1 MPLYS
6 FLPVALQ
13 TRTPDLGDVI
23 ARAMQIRGAQLN
35 EEQARQRQEQ
45 ENAVAQLLATQG
57 PALISGSPQDRQG
70 VLAQLLSLGAPGA
83 QIAAPFVSS
92 QLQNE
97 AQRETPLSPAEA
109 RALGL
114 PPGAVATRTAAG
126 GIRVVYTPPE
136 HGPET
141 FSSDPIEVQV
151 DGERRLALIG
161 NRGTIRYLP
170 PNVSI
175 QTLKTGLQPVPIYD
189 AQGNLTVAFPD
200 GRGGL
205 VPARLPEG
213 HVVAPRT
220 RDIRTETDYIIVD
233 QAGRP
238 VGTIPRR
245 IAEGQIEKAI
255 GENESAR
262 LARAETNL
270 SDANMMISI
279 IDQLLNHPQL
289 HTATGALGVVLSNI
303 PSTEAME
310 IRSMIDQLR
319 GQIFLQAYE
328 RLKGGGHI
336 TEIEGQKAEQAR
348 ARINPRMSA
357 EDFRKA
363 LLELRR
369 ITVEARDRA
378 MRDVATLEERRRALG
393 ISRPDQQ
400 NRREGNGETN
410 AAPDQTTE
418 KPPPRGP
425 VYRFLNGR
433 LVPVEP

>member
-45 ENAVAQLLATQG
+45 ENAVAQLLAAQG
-57 PALISGSPQDRQG
+57 PALISGSPQDRQS
-70 VLAQLLSLGAPGA
+70 VLSQLLSLGAPGA

-97 AQRETPLSPAEA
+97 AQREAPLSPAEA

-245 IAEGQIEKAI
+245 VAEGQIEKAV
-255 GENESAR
+255 GEAEGKRLTKAESA
-262 LARAETNL
+262 LD
-270 SDANMMISI
+270 DANMILSL
-279 IDQLLNHPQL
+279 IDQVLNHPRL
-289 HTATGALGVVLSNI
+289 HTATGPLGVVLSRI
-303 PSTEAME
+303 PGTDA
-310 IRSMIDQLR
+310 IAIQSMLDQIR
-319 GQIFLQAYE
+319 GQVFLQAFD
-328 RLKGGGHI
+328 RLRGSGQI
-336 TEIEGQKAEQAR
+336 SNIEGVKAEQAR
-348 ARINPRMSA
+348 ARLDSRMDIK
-357 EDFRKA
+357 DFREA
-363 LLELRR
+363 LQELRD
-369 ITVEARDRA
+369 ITVQARERA
-378 MRDVATLEERRRALG
+378 LRDLAALEERRRAIG
-393 ISRPDQQ
+393 IAPPE
-400 NRREGNGETN
+400 RRDERNGNGRTSN
-410 AAPDQTTE
+410 APAESGASAPL
-418 KPPPRGP
+418 RGP
-425 VYRFLNGR
+425 VYRFINGR
-433 LVPVEP
+433 LVPVEQ